1 MFDFRQLRCFIAV
14 ARHLHFNRAAN
25 ELHITQPS
33 LTHTIKQL
41 EEVLGVVLFERTTRT
56 VRLTAAGRAFYQEAV
71 RVQEQMELACQA
83 AKRSA
88 QGEQGRLTI
97 GFVTTAILCDLKR
110 MIRLFHER
118 FPHVELVLR
127 EMLIGELLDK
137 LHSDSLDLICSDG
150 EVIDEAFESCPI
162 ASPSMVLAVHR
173 SNALASCRTVTLAQ
187 AMHQPFIV
195 ATDHPAHNLQ
205 RRMIQAC
212 QKADFTPTIRE
223 CADSA
228 PCAVALVEA
237 KLGVAMVY
245 NIPTCRPAEVVYKK
259 LVDSDMEDVRMH
271 LCWRRGELS
280 PAAANFVQLG

>member
-41 EEVLGVVLFERTTRT
+41 EEILGVVLFERTTRT
-56 VRLTAAGRAFYQEAV
+56 VRLTAAGRAFYKEALHM
-71 RVQEQMELACQA
+71 QEQMELACQA
-83 AKRSA
+83 ARRAA

-150 EVIDEAFESCPI
+150 EVLDDAFESHPI
-162 ASPSMVLAVHR
+162 ASPSWVLAVHR
-173 SNALASCRTVTLAQ
+173 SNPLSSCRALTLAQ
-187 AMHQPFIV
+187 TMEQPFVV

-205 RRMIQAC
+205 RKMIQAC
-212 QKADFTPTIRE
+212 QKADFTPAIRE
-223 CADSA
+223 CADSV

-245 NIPTCRPAEVVYKK
+245 NIPTCRPADVVYKK

-280 PAAANFVQLG
+280 PAAANFVQLS